1 MSETTNM
8 YVPEHY
14 PYKTEFNAIEKFLF
28 FCAGADIELLKK
40 CPRYDQTKQ
49 IGLGGVVLATTVVA
63 LAVGFYAFK
72 IIFEPKDLSP
82 DAATVSGLFA
92 VAAFVVG
99 SIWALIIF
107 NLDRFIVSVSGPGD
121 GSEGVTWGEIGR
133 ALPRLLLA
141 AIIGFTL
148 SKPLEIKIMESE
160 IKSKIIAEQKEIK
173 DKLLQSNI
181 REYEAQRRDYEKLK
195 IEALEEKKKLESY
208 RDSFRATRDTAETN
222 YRNEERGA
230 AGTGK
235 AGFGE
240 ATKRREAT
248 YKLAQDEYDR
258 VSKET
263 GAKLEILEKR
273 INSLDL
279 DLGKLSSMRD
289 LAEKTSVAESKEN
302 DGLVKRIMVAHELY
316 PTASIIITVLFIVI
330 ELCPVLFKMLIPAST
345 YDYLKENAKRMSLA
359 ENGIEIQANYTDNEK
374 LSKQTLELA
383 TYSKPDT
390 KNTEITKRLNIERQL
405 TEQAQE
411 EFKKM
416 VSADISANP
425 EKYVKLE
432 EKSPKT

>member
-1 MSETTNM
+1 M

-49 IGLGGVVLATTVVA
+49 IGLGGIVLATTIIA
-63 LAVGFYAFK
+63 MAVGFYAFK

-82 DAATVSGLFA
+82 DAPTGSGLFT

-107 NLDRFIVSVSGPGD
+107 NLDRFIVSVSGTGD
-121 GSEGVTWGEIGR
+121 GSEGVSPREFVL
-133 ALPRLLLA
+133 ALPRLFLA
-141 AIIGFTL
+141 AVIGFTL
-148 SKPLEIKIMESE
+148 SKPIEIKIMESE
-160 IKSKIIAEQKEIK
+160 LNIQLIAEQKEIQA
-173 DKLLQSNI
+173 KLLQSNI
-181 REYEAQRRDYEKLK
+181 KEYETQRSDYEKLK

-263 GAKLEILEKR
+263 AAKLEILEKR

-279 DLGKLSSMRD
+279 DLEKLASKRD
-289 LAEKTSVAESKEN
+289 KAEKTSKVESQQN
-302 DGLVKRIMVAHELY
+302 DGLVKRIMMAHELY
-316 PTASIIITVLFIVI
+316 PTASWTITALFITL

-345 YDYLKENAKRMSLA
+345 YDYLKENAKRLSLA

>member
-141 AIIGFTL
+141 GIIGFTL

-173 DKLLQSNI
+173 NKLLQSNI
-181 REYEAQRRDYEKLK
+181 REYEAQRSDYEKLK
-195 IEALEEKKKLESY
+195 LEALDEKKKLESY
-208 RDSFRATRDTAETN
+208 RDSFRVTRDTAEQN

-230 AGTGK
+230 AGTGQK
-235 AGFGE
+235 GFGE

-273 INSLDL
+273 VNSLDL
-279 DLGKLSSMRD
+279 DLEKLSSMRV
-289 LAEKTSVAESKEN
+289 LAEKTSEAESKQN
-302 DGLVKRIMVAHELY
+302 DGLVKRIMVAKELY
-316 PTASIIITVLFIVI
+316 PTASWTITVLFIVI

-359 ENGIEIQANYTDNEK
+359 ENGIEILANHTDSEK
-374 LSKQTLELA
+374 LNKQKLELA